1 MVFVHNGAIEIAI
14 IIQQNIIDFQS
25 FKIIVSTSIVCQA
38 QYNVAESSRQ
48 VVDLL
53 VYCQRAFRWTRAVS
67 NSLERVS
74 NFFEKQLFQM
84 CETKYVRQKIMS
96 AFCDVAKACER

>member
-25 FKIIVSTSIVCQA
+25 FQIIVSTSIVCQA

-53 VYCQRAFRWTRAVS
+53 VCCQCACRWTRAVS

-74 NFFEKQLFQM
+74 NFFEKH
-84 CETKYVRQKIMS
+84 CYSKCVRQNM
-96 AFCDVAKACER
+96 